1 MTDEERIFISE
12 RFGREGNEKN
22 LEVYKSLSD
31 ELRASYREAC
41 RRNPEWSH
49 TMVLAF
55 IDITNNSEFNIPNN
69 TEIVDEIMKQQMCHD
84 SMRGVGFDIAN
95 SSQLNEKQKK
105 ELIRACENYFYND
118 VPFNKYHKSLLY
130 KVRKEYH
137 IVLTGLSEIA
147 KPKGIFDILFG
158 I

>member
-1 MTDEERIFISE
+1 MTDEERIFIAE

-41 RRNPEWSH
+41 RLHSEWSH
-49 TMVLAF
+49 AKVMAF
-55 IDITNNSEFNIPNN
+55 IDITNNTEINIPND
-69 TEIVDEIMKQQMCHD
+69 TEIIDEIMKQQMCHNI
-84 SMRGVGFDIAN
+84 MRGVGFDIAN

-130 KVRKEYH
+130 KIRKEYH
-137 IVLTGLSEIA
+137 IVLTGLSEMA
-147 KPKGIFDILFG
+147 KPKGLLDVLLG
-158 I
+158 L